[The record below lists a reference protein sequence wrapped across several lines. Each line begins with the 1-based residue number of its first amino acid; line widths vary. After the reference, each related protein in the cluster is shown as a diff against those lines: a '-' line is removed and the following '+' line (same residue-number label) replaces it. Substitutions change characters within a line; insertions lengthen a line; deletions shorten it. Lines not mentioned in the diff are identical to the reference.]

1 MIQPLLDKI
10 LAQTY
15 TQTDALNRL
24 HALKNLLVA
33 ELFGRG
39 KSSDRQTAPVSLGK
53 DFYKHFNRNNV
64 YNLFDTLEEKIRE
77 IKPLVIFLPFE
88 LPEEGMA
95 ALGQRMRRLF
105 GKNFLAE
112 IKLDPNLLAGAALV
126 WDGVYKDFSLREK
139 IEDNRERI
147 IKTLREGMKR

>member
-1 MIQPLLDKI
+1 MQ
-10 LAQTY
+10 
-15 TQTDALNRL
+15 N
-24 HALKNLLVA
+24 
-33 ELFGRG
+33 
-39 KSSDRQTAPVSLGK
+39 SDLQ
-53 DFYKHFNRNNV
+53 
-64 YNLFDTLEEKIRE
+64 IR
-77 IKPLVIFLPFE
+77 IIFIPFE

-126 WDGVYKDFSLREK
+126 WDGVYKDYSLREK